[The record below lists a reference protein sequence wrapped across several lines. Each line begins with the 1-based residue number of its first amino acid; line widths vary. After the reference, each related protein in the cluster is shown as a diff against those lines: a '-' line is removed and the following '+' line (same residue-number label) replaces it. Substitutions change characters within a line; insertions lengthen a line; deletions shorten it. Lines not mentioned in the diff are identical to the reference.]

1 MNQNFRS
8 TTGIRNLKLLAKSKD
23 LRKKNNVDYDIT
35 EYMNNYNTIKNKR
48 IIEEI
53 DKYDS
58 DEENE
63 NTEITGDIQEI
74 NEFKLIDK
82 LTIESIDSQNDNNL
96 FISNDSTFSSN
107 NLQMIK
113 YKNGFIYVGLTKN
126 DLAKGIGKLYHH
138 NSIVYKGFF
147 DLNQFCDYGVYKNEV
162 ATLLEKWGE
171 GGFKKEKIE
180 SVLKDIIYLTE
191 TARERLLKLE
201 KN

>member
-1 MNQNFRS
+1 MNQNFRG

-63 NTEITGDIQEI
+63 NTEITGDIQEA

-96 FISNDSTFSSN
+96 FNLIHYADYTIGDRVRLAGITDTEIVVEGEILAKSTAQSRILLSIDLSSIINNGYHYNLQKVAASN
-107 NLQMIK
+107 NK
-113 YKNGFIYVGLTKN
+113 
-126 DLAKGIGKLYHH
+126 
-138 NSIVYKGFF
+138 
-147 DLNQFCDYGVYKNEV
+147 
-162 ATLLEKWGE
+162 
-171 GGFKKEKIE
+171 
-180 SVLKDIIYLTE
+180 
-191 TARERLLKLE
+191 
-201 KN
+201 

>member
-1 MNQNFRS
+1 MNQNFRG

-113 YKNGFIYVGLTKN
+113 YKNGFIYVGLTNN
-126 DLAKGIGKLYHH
+126 DVAKGIGKLYHH
-138 NSIVYKGFF
+138 YSIVYKGYFE
-147 DLNQFCDYGVYKNEV
+147 LNQFCDYGIYYNEDINNIY
-162 ATLLEKWGE
+162 EGE
-171 GGFKKEKIE
+171 
-180 SVLKDIIYLTE
+180 
-191 TARERLLKLE
+191 
-201 KN
+201 